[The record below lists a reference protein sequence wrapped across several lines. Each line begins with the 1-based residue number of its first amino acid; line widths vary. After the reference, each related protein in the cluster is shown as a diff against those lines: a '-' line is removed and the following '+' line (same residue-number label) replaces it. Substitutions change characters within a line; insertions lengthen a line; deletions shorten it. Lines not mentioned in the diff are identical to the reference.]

1 MTTKWI
7 NTEKI
12 KDENFSVKEGFDN
25 GSLPKNPLEQF
36 LQANPLKSI
45 FDQEPINSRNLN
57 EPFVDLNSID
67 DLNPIDDQDDIDN
80 INPLGSPKFKGT
92 KINNKSENALT
103 INRDEKLIN
112 SILVSLF
119 SLFITLYVSYNWY
132 FNLSEGFSKRIEF
145 YEKFN
150 VVNYLYFFSEYF
162 YKIVKFFDETITI
175 KIPGLVKF
183 FKGRDRTIFVLIFFI
198 SHYVVKS
205 VISFLTRVYK
215 YAKKYIETGKINLMK
230 LIYDPKSKN
239 IYISLLFVFYVFE
252 GIVSSFKS
260 GFIDKKM
267 EGMVP
272 PGAAEAAAGAAGAG
286 AAAGLA
292 GAAGGLA
299 GAAGGLAGAAGGL
312 AGAAGKLA
320 GGAGAAGAAGEAGAA
335 VGEADLNPSESFKE
349 MLSAFKVANPLSYLI
364 ITLIRISIVYG
375 PTVSFASTLFFLY
388 FKFYSLLGVPYY
400 LKFNTDPIDEA
411 NLYSGVREGSFID
424 MFRHIHAVMNVNHMI
439 FEPNNDSEM
448 WSKIKN
454 NLEKFARG
462 IFNNLPFLVM
472 FFGLIRSVPSI
483 LKIYSPVYKWTG
495 IAFVSAIVIGLF
507 KFMLDENPK
516 MYVLQEEIKNKLRE
530 SFSNVF

>member
-12 KDENFSVKEGFDN
+12 KDENFSMKEGFDN

-57 EPFVDLNSID
+57 EPFGEMQNINEN

-80 INPLGSPKFKGT
+80 INPLGSPDDDEIFKGT

-103 INRDEKLIN
+103 KSDIKRDEKLIN

-162 YKIVKFFDETITI
+162 YKIVKFFDETISI

-183 FKGRDRTIFVLIFFI
+183 FKGRDRSIFVLIFFI

-230 LIYDPKSKN
+230 LIYDPKSNN
-239 IYISLLFVFYVFE
+239 IYISLLFVFFVIE

-272 PGAAEAAAGAAGAG
+272 PGAAALAGAPDPATG
-286 AAAGLA
+286 AAA
-292 GAAGGLA
+292 
-299 GAAGGLAGAAGGL
+299 
-312 AGAAGKLA
+312 
-320 GGAGAAGAAGEAGAA
+320 EA
-335 VGEADLNPSESFKE
+335 ELNPSESFKE

-364 ITLIRISIVYG
+364 ITLIRIAIVYG

-424 MFRHIHAVMNVNHMI
+424 MFRHIHAVINVNHLI
-439 FEPNNDSEM
+439 FEPNNDEEM
-448 WSKIKN
+448 SSKIKN

-495 IAFVSAIVIGLF
+495 IAFVSAIMIGLF

>member
-12 KDENFSVKEGFDN
+12 KDENFSMKEGFDN

-45 FDQEPINSRNLN
+45 FDQEPFNSRNLN
-57 EPFVDLNSID
+57 EPFGEMHENDLN
-67 DLNPIDDQDDIDN
+67 QEEFDN
-80 INPLGSPKFKGT
+80 IKPLGSPKFKGPKIKT
-92 KINNKSENALT
+92 KSK
-103 INRDEKLIN
+103 NRDENRIN

-162 YKIVKFFDETITI
+162 YKIVKFFDETISI
-175 KIPGLVKF
+175 KIPGLVNF
-183 FKGRDRTIFVLIFFI
+183 FKGRDRCIFVLIFFI
-198 SHYVVKS
+198 SHYVVKL
-205 VISFLTRVYK
+205 VISFLIRAYK
-215 YAKKYIETGKINLMK
+215 YANEYIETGKINLME
-230 LIYDPKSKN
+230 LIYDPKSNN
-239 IYISLLFVFYVFE
+239 IFISLLFVFYVFE

-272 PGAAEAAAGAAGAG
+272 PVAAAAAAGEVVGKTAAVGEVVGNAAAAGEVVGKTAAVGVGNAAAVGKAVEESNKLTGGAGADALAGAAEA
-286 AAAGLA
+286 
-292 GAAGGLA
+292 
-299 GAAGGLAGAAGGL
+299 
-312 AGAAGKLA
+312 
-320 GGAGAAGAAGEAGAA
+320 E
-335 VGEADLNPSESFKE
+335 LNPSESFKE
-349 MLSAFKVANPLSYLI
+349 MLSAFKVAHPISYLI
-364 ITLIRISIVYG
+364 FTLIRIAIVYG

-424 MFRHIHAVMNVNHMI
+424 MFRRIHAVMNVNHMI
-439 FEPNNDSEM
+439 FEPNNDGEM

-495 IAFVSAIVIGLF
+495 IAFVSAIMIGLF

>member
-12 KDENFSVKEGFDN
+12 KDENFSMKEGFDN

-45 FDQEPINSRNLN
+45 FDQEPIDSRNLN
-57 EPFVDLNSID
+57 EPFGEMQNINEN

-80 INPLGSPKFKGT
+80 INPLGSPDDEIFKGT

-103 INRDEKLIN
+103 KSDIKRDEKLIN

-162 YKIVKFFDETITI
+162 YKIVKFFDETISI

-183 FKGRDRTIFVLIFFI
+183 FKGRDRSIFVLIFFI

-230 LIYDPKSKN
+230 LIYDPKSNN
-239 IYISLLFVFYVFE
+239 IYISLLFVFFVIE

-272 PGAAEAAAGAAGAG
+272 PGAAALAGAPG
-286 AAAGLA
+286 AAALA
-292 GAAGGLA
+292 GAPDPAT
-299 GAAGGLAGAAGGL
+299 GAAA
-312 AGAAGKLA
+312 
-320 GGAGAAGAAGEAGAA
+320 EA
-335 VGEADLNPSESFKE
+335 ELNPSESFKE

-364 ITLIRISIVYG
+364 ITLIRIAIVYG

-424 MFRHIHAVMNVNHMI
+424 MFRHIHAVINVNHLI
-439 FEPNNDSEM
+439 FEPNNDEEM
-448 WSKIKN
+448 SSKIKN

-495 IAFVSAIVIGLF
+495 IAFVSAIMIGLF

>member
-80 INPLGSPKFKGT
+80 INPLGSPST

-183 FKGRDRTIFVLIFFI
+183 FKGRDRCIFVLIFFI

-230 LIYDPKSKN
+230 LIYDPKSNN
-239 IYISLLFVFYVFE
+239 IFISLLFVFYVFE

-286 AAAGLA
+286 AAV

-299 GAAGGLAGAAGGL
+299 GAAVGAAGGLAGAAEAAVGSG
-312 AGAAGKLA
+312 AAVGAAGKLA
-320 GGAGAAGAAGEAGAA
+320 GGAGAGAAA
-335 VGEADLNPSESFKE
+335 GEADLNPSESFKE

-424 MFRHIHAVMNVNHMI
+424 MFRRIHAVINVNHMI
-439 FEPNNDSEM
+439 FEPNNDEKMS
-448 WSKIKN
+448 SKMKN

-495 IAFVSAIVIGLF
+495 IAFVSAIMIGLF

>member
-25 GSLPKNPLEQF
+25 GFLPKNPLEQF

-67 DLNPIDDQDDIDN
+67 DQDYIDDQDDIDN

-92 KINNKSENALT
+92 KIKNKSK
-103 INRDEKLIN
+103 NRDETLIN

-119 SLFITLYVSYNWY
+119 SLFITLYVSYTWY

-162 YKIVKFFDETITI
+162 YKIVKFFDETISI

-183 FKGRDRTIFVLIFFI
+183 FKGRDRCIFVLIFFI
-198 SHYVVKS
+198 SHYIVKS

-230 LIYDPKSKN
+230 LIYDPKSNN
-239 IYISLLFVFYVFE
+239 IYISLLFVFFVIE

-267 EGMVP
+267 EGVVP
-272 PGAAEAAAGAAGAG
+272 P
-286 AAAGLA
+286 GLA
-292 GAAGGLA
+292 GAAGID
-299 GAAGGLAGAAGGL
+299 
-312 AGAAGKLA
+312 
-320 GGAGAAGAAGEAGAA
+320 AAGEA
-335 VGEADLNPSESFKE
+335 ELNPSESFKE

-364 ITLIRISIVYG
+364 ITLIRIAIVYG
-375 PTVSFASTLFFLY
+375 PTVSLASTLFFLY
-388 FKFYSLLGVPYY
+388 FNFYSLFGISYY
-400 LKFNTDPIDEA
+400 LDFNSDPIDES
-411 NLYSGVREGSFID
+411 NLYDGVREGSFID
-424 MFRHIHAVMNVNHMI
+424 MFRRIHAVIHVNHV
-439 FEPNNDSEM
+439 FYEEKENDGK
-448 WSKIKN
+448 WFQKN
-454 NLEKFARG
+454 MEKFARVV
-462 IFNNLPFLVM
+462 FNNLPFLIM
-472 FFGLIRSVPSI
+472 FFGLFRSVPSI
-483 LKIYSPVYKWTG
+483 LKINSPAYKWTG
-495 IAFVSAIVIGLF
+495 IAFISAISIGLF
-507 KFMLDENPK
+507 KFMVDENPK
-516 MYVLQEEIKNKLRE
+516 IYVLQEWIKNKVYTAGE
-530 SFSNVF
+530 SVSKIFEDTNTNEVGTNQVDTNA

>member
-45 FDQEPINSRNLN
+45 FDQEPINSRNLK
-57 EPFVDLNSID
+57 EPFGDINEN

-80 INPLGSPKFKGT
+80 INPLGSPDDEIFKGKFST

-103 INRDEKLIN
+103 KSDINRDEKLIN

-183 FKGRDRTIFVLIFFI
+183 FKGRDRSIFVLIFFI

-230 LIYDPKSKN
+230 LIYDPKSNN
-239 IYISLLFVFYVFE
+239 IYISLMFVFYVFE

-267 EGMVP
+267 EGTVP
-272 PGAAEAAAGAAGAG
+272 PGAAGLPG
-286 AAAGLA
+286 AAA
-292 GAAGGLA
+292 
-299 GAAGGLAGAAGGL
+299 
-312 AGAAGKLA
+312 
-320 GGAGAAGAAGEAGAA
+320 EA
-335 VGEADLNPSESFKE
+335 ELNPSESFKE

-439 FEPNNDSEM
+439 FEPNNDGEM

-495 IAFVSAIVIGLF
+495 IAFVSAIMIGLF

>member
-12 KDENFSVKEGFDN
+12 KDENFSMKEGFDN

-45 FDQEPINSRNLN
+45 FDQEPIDSRNLN
-57 EPFVDLNSID
+57 EPFGEMQNINEN

-80 INPLGSPKFKGT
+80 INPLGSPDDEIFKGT

-103 INRDEKLIN
+103 KSDIKRDEKLIN

-162 YKIVKFFDETITI
+162 YKIVKFFDETISI

-183 FKGRDRTIFVLIFFI
+183 FKGRDRSIFVLIFFI

-230 LIYDPKSKN
+230 LIYDPKSNN
-239 IYISLLFVFYVFE
+239 IYISLLFVFFVIE

-272 PGAAEAAAGAAGAG
+272 PGAAALAGAPDPATG
-286 AAAGLA
+286 AAA
-292 GAAGGLA
+292 
-299 GAAGGLAGAAGGL
+299 
-312 AGAAGKLA
+312 
-320 GGAGAAGAAGEAGAA
+320 EA
-335 VGEADLNPSESFKE
+335 ELNPSESFKE

-364 ITLIRISIVYG
+364 ITLIRIAIVYG

-424 MFRHIHAVMNVNHMI
+424 MFRHIHAVINVNHLI
-439 FEPNNDSEM
+439 FEPNNDEEM
-448 WSKIKN
+448 SSKIKN

-495 IAFVSAIVIGLF
+495 IAFVSAIMIGLF

>member
-12 KDENFSVKEGFDN
+12 KDENFSMKEGFDN

-57 EPFVDLNSID
+57 EPFGEMQNINEN

-80 INPLGSPKFKGT
+80 INPLGSPDDEIFKGT

-103 INRDEKLIN
+103 KSDIKRDENLIN

-150 VVNYLYFFSEYF
+150 VVNYMYFFSEYF
-162 YKIVKFFDETITI
+162 YKIVKFFDETISI

-183 FKGRDRTIFVLIFFI
+183 FKGRDRSIFVLIFFI

-230 LIYDPKSKN
+230 LIYDPKSNN
-239 IYISLLFVFYVFE
+239 IYISLLFVFFVIE

-260 GFIDKKM
+260 GFIDKKV

-272 PGAAEAAAGAAGAG
+272 PGAAALAGAPG
-286 AAAGLA
+286 AAALA
-292 GAAGGLA
+292 GAADPA
-299 GAAGGLAGAAGGL
+299 SGAAAA
-312 AGAAGKLA
+312 
-320 GGAGAAGAAGEAGAA
+320 EA
-335 VGEADLNPSESFKE
+335 ELNPSESFKE

-364 ITLIRISIVYG
+364 ITLIRIAIVYG

-424 MFRHIHAVMNVNHMI
+424 MFRHIHAVINVNHLI
-439 FEPNNDSEM
+439 FEPNNDEEM
-448 WSKIKN
+448 SSKIKN
-454 NLEKFARG
+454 NLEKFARLA
-462 IFNNLPFLVM
+462 FNNLPFLVM

-495 IAFVSAIVIGLF
+495 IAFVSAIMIGLF

>member
-12 KDENFSVKEGFDN
+12 KDENFSMKEGFDN

-57 EPFVDLNSID
+57 EPFGDINEN

-80 INPLGSPKFKGT
+80 INPLGSPDDEIFKGT
-92 KINNKSENALT
+92 KINNKSENAVT
-103 INRDEKLIN
+103 IKRDETLIN

-150 VVNYLYFFSEYF
+150 VVNYMYFFSEYF
-162 YKIVKFFDETITI
+162 YKIVKFFDETISI

-183 FKGRDRTIFVLIFFI
+183 FKGRDRSIFVLILFI

-230 LIYDPKSKN
+230 LIYDPKSNN
-239 IYISLLFVFYVFE
+239 IFISLLFVFYVIE

-272 PGAAEAAAGAAGAG
+272 PGAAALAGAPG
-286 AAAGLA
+286 AAALA
-292 GAAGGLA
+292 GAADPA
-299 GAAGGLAGAAGGL
+299 TGAAA
-312 AGAAGKLA
+312 
-320 GGAGAAGAAGEAGAA
+320 EA
-335 VGEADLNPSESFKE
+335 ELNPSESFKE

-424 MFRHIHAVMNVNHMI
+424 MFRHIHAVINVNHLI
-439 FEPNNDSEM
+439 FEPNNDGEM

-454 NLEKFARG
+454 KLEKFARG
-462 IFNNLPFLVM
+462 IFNNLPFLIM

-495 IAFVSAIVIGLF
+495 IAFVSAIMIGLF

-530 SFSNVF
+530 SFSNVFTQ

>member
-12 KDENFSVKEGFDN
+12 KDENFSMKEGFDN

-57 EPFVDLNSID
+57 EPFGEMQNINEN

-80 INPLGSPKFKGT
+80 INPLGSPDDDEIFKGT

-103 INRDEKLIN
+103 KSDIKRDEKLIN

-230 LIYDPKSKN
+230 LIYDPKSNN
-239 IYISLLFVFYVFE
+239 IYISLLFVFFVIE

-272 PGAAEAAAGAAGAG
+272 PGAAALAGAPDPATG
-286 AAAGLA
+286 AAA
-292 GAAGGLA
+292 
-299 GAAGGLAGAAGGL
+299 
-312 AGAAGKLA
+312 
-320 GGAGAAGAAGEAGAA
+320 EA
-335 VGEADLNPSESFKE
+335 ELNPSESFKE

-364 ITLIRISIVYG
+364 ITLIRIAIVYG

-424 MFRHIHAVMNVNHMI
+424 MFRHIHAVINVNHLI
-439 FEPNNDSEM
+439 FEPNNDEEM
-448 WSKIKN
+448 SSKIKN

-495 IAFVSAIVIGLF
+495 IAFVSAIMIGLF

>member
-12 KDENFSVKEGFDN
+12 KDENFSMKEGFDN

-45 FDQEPINSRNLN
+45 FDQEPIDSRNLN
-57 EPFVDLNSID
+57 EPFGEMQNINEN

-80 INPLGSPKFKGT
+80 INPLGSPDDDEIFKGT

-103 INRDEKLIN
+103 KSDIKRDEKLIN

-162 YKIVKFFDETITI
+162 YKIVKFFDETISI

-183 FKGRDRTIFVLIFFI
+183 FKGRDRSIFVLIFFI

-230 LIYDPKSKN
+230 LIYDPKSNN
-239 IYISLLFVFYVFE
+239 IYISLLFVFFVIE

-272 PGAAEAAAGAAGAG
+272 PGAAALAGAPG
-286 AAAGLA
+286 AAALA
-292 GAAGGLA
+292 GAPDPAT
-299 GAAGGLAGAAGGL
+299 GAAA
-312 AGAAGKLA
+312 
-320 GGAGAAGAAGEAGAA
+320 EA
-335 VGEADLNPSESFKE
+335 ELNPSESFKE

-364 ITLIRISIVYG
+364 ITLIRIAIVYG

-424 MFRHIHAVMNVNHMI
+424 MFRHIHAVINVNHLI
-439 FEPNNDSEM
+439 FEPNNDEEM
-448 WSKIKN
+448 SSKIKN

-495 IAFVSAIVIGLF
+495 IAFVSAIMIGLF

>member
-12 KDENFSVKEGFDN
+12 KDENFSMKEGFDN

-45 FDQEPINSRNLN
+45 FDQEPINSRNLK
-57 EPFVDLNSID
+57 EPFGEMQNINEN

-80 INPLGSPKFKGT
+80 INPLGSPDDEIFKGT

-103 INRDEKLIN
+103 KSDIKRDEKLIN

-162 YKIVKFFDETITI
+162 YKIVKFFDETISI

-183 FKGRDRTIFVLIFFI
+183 FKGRDRSIFVLIFFI

-230 LIYDPKSKN
+230 LIYDPKSNN
-239 IYISLLFVFYVFE
+239 IYISLLFVFFVIE

-272 PGAAEAAAGAAGAG
+272 PGAAALAGAPG
-286 AAAGLA
+286 AAALA
-292 GAAGGLA
+292 GAADPA
-299 GAAGGLAGAAGGL
+299 SGAAAA
-312 AGAAGKLA
+312 
-320 GGAGAAGAAGEAGAA
+320 EA
-335 VGEADLNPSESFKE
+335 ELNPSESFKE

-364 ITLIRISIVYG
+364 ITLIRIAIVYG

-400 LKFNTDPIDEA
+400 LKFNTDPIDDA

-424 MFRHIHAVMNVNHMI
+424 MFRHIHAVINVNHLI
-439 FEPNNDSEM
+439 FEPNNDEEM
-448 WSKIKN
+448 SSKIKN
-454 NLEKFARG
+454 NLEKFARLA
-462 IFNNLPFLVM
+462 FNNLPFLVM

-495 IAFVSAIVIGLF
+495 IAFVSAIMIGLF

>member
-12 KDENFSVKEGFDN
+12 KDENFSMKEGFDN

-57 EPFVDLNSID
+57 EPFGEMQNINEN

-80 INPLGSPKFKGT
+80 INPLGSPDDEIFKGT

-103 INRDEKLIN
+103 KSDIKRDENLIN

-150 VVNYLYFFSEYF
+150 VVNYMYFFSEYF
-162 YKIVKFFDETITI
+162 YKIVKFFDETISI

-183 FKGRDRTIFVLIFFI
+183 FKGRDRSIFVLIFFI

-230 LIYDPKSKN
+230 LIYDPKSNN
-239 IYISLLFVFYVFE
+239 IYISLLFVFFVIE

-260 GFIDKKM
+260 GFIDKKV

-272 PGAAEAAAGAAGAG
+272 PGAAALAGAPG
-286 AAAGLA
+286 AAALA
-292 GAAGGLA
+292 GAADPA
-299 GAAGGLAGAAGGL
+299 SGAAAA
-312 AGAAGKLA
+312 
-320 GGAGAAGAAGEAGAA
+320 EA
-335 VGEADLNPSESFKE
+335 ELNPSESFKE

-364 ITLIRISIVYG
+364 ITLIRIAIVYG

-424 MFRHIHAVMNVNHMI
+424 MFRRIHAVMNVNHMI
-439 FEPNNDSEM
+439 FEPNNDGEM

-495 IAFVSAIVIGLF
+495 IAFVSAIMIGLF

>member
-12 KDENFSVKEGFDN
+12 KDENFSMKEGFDN

-45 FDQEPINSRNLN
+45 FDQEPFNSRNLN
-57 EPFVDLNSID
+57 EPFGEMHENDLN
-67 DLNPIDDQDDIDN
+67 QEEFDN
-80 INPLGSPKFKGT
+80 IKPLGSPKFKGPKIKT
-92 KINNKSENALT
+92 KSK
-103 INRDEKLIN
+103 NRDENRIN

-162 YKIVKFFDETITI
+162 YKIVKFFDETISI
-175 KIPGLVKF
+175 KIPGLVNF
-183 FKGRDRTIFVLIFFI
+183 FKGRDRCIFVLIFFI
-198 SHYVVKS
+198 SHYVVKL
-205 VISFLTRVYK
+205 VISFLIRAYK
-215 YAKKYIETGKINLMK
+215 YANEYIETGKINLME
-230 LIYDPKSKN
+230 LIYDPKSNN
-239 IYISLLFVFYVFE
+239 IFISLLFVFYVFE

-272 PGAAEAAAGAAGAG
+272 PVAAAAAAGEAAAVGEVVGKTAAVGGAGADALAGAAEA
-286 AAAGLA
+286 
-292 GAAGGLA
+292 
-299 GAAGGLAGAAGGL
+299 
-312 AGAAGKLA
+312 
-320 GGAGAAGAAGEAGAA
+320 E
-335 VGEADLNPSESFKE
+335 LNPSESFKE
-349 MLSAFKVANPLSYLI
+349 MLSAFKVAHPISYLI

-424 MFRHIHAVMNVNHMI
+424 MFRRIHAVMNVNHMI
-439 FEPNNDSEM
+439 FEPNNDGEM

-495 IAFVSAIVIGLF
+495 ITFVSAIMIGLF

>member
-12 KDENFSVKEGFDN
+12 KDENFSMKEGFDN
-25 GSLPKNPLEQF
+25 GSLHKNPLEQF

-57 EPFVDLNSID
+57 EPFGEMQNINEN

-80 INPLGSPKFKGT
+80 INPLGSPDDEIFKGT

-103 INRDEKLIN
+103 KSDIKRDENLIN

-150 VVNYLYFFSEYF
+150 VVNYMYFFSEYF
-162 YKIVKFFDETITI
+162 YKIVKFFDETISI

-230 LIYDPKSKN
+230 LIYDPKSNN
-239 IYISLLFVFYVFE
+239 IYISLLFVFFVIE

-272 PGAAEAAAGAAGAG
+272 PGAAALAGAPG
-286 AAAGLA
+286 AAALA
-292 GAAGGLA
+292 GAADPA
-299 GAAGGLAGAAGGL
+299 T
-312 AGAAGKLA
+312 
-320 GGAGAAGAAGEAGAA
+320 GEAA
-335 VGEADLNPSESFKE
+335 EANLNPSESFKE

-364 ITLIRISIVYG
+364 ITLIRIAIVYG

-424 MFRHIHAVMNVNHMI
+424 MFRHIHAVINVNHLI
-439 FEPNNDSEM
+439 FEPNNDEEM
-448 WSKIKN
+448 SSKIKN

-495 IAFVSAIVIGLF
+495 IAFVSATMIGLF